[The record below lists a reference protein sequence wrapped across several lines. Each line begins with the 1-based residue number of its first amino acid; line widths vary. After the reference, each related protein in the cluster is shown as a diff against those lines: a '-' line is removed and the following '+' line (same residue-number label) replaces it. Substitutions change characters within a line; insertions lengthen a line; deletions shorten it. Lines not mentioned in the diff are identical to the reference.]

1 VTATTATPMP
11 NRLAAARGLHIVGID
26 PSLTGTGVAVIHPD
40 GNLFTDTF
48 TTKLRGH
55 QRLAH
60 IVTEI
65 RDAAISN
72 VRWGPAQLVVIEGP
86 SYGNQGSGRQ
96 SGHHERAGLWW
107 LITHELYQA
116 GVPYAVVPPA
126 SRCRYATGKGN
137 AAKDQVLAA
146 VLKRFGQLVDID
158 NNNEADA
165 LVLAA
170 MAAEHRGL
178 PLAPMPA
185 THSEALAK
193 VVWPEVAW

>member
-1 VTATTATPMP
+1 MVAPADRSM
-11 NRLAAARGLHIVGID
+11 NIVGID
-26 PSLTGTGVAVIHPD
+26 PSLTGTGLAVIRP
-40 GNLFTDTF
+40 GGLVATDTV

-55 QRLAH
+55 QRLDR
-60 IVTEI
+60 ILSE
-65 RDAAISN
+65 
-72 VRWGPAQLVVIEGP
+72 VREVAVNGGQWGPADLVVIEGP
-86 SYGNQGSGRQ
+86 SYGSKGSAYHQ
-96 SGHHERAGLWW
+96 VAGVWW
-107 LITHELYQA
+107 LIAHELWLA
-116 GVPYAVVPPA
+116 GVPYAVATPSA
-126 SRCRYATGKGN
+126 RMKYATGKGN

-146 VLKRFGQLVDID
+146 VLKRFGHLVDID

>member
-1 VTATTATPMP
+1 M
-11 NRLAAARGLHIVGID
+11 NIVGVD
-26 PSLTGTGVAVIHPD
+26 PSLTGTGLAIIQPNGDV
-40 GNLFTDTF
+40 FTDTIS
-48 TTKLRGH
+48 TKLRGH

-60 IVTEI
+60 ILAEVRSAVTS
-65 RDAAISN
+65 A
-72 VRWGPAQLVVIEGP
+72 RWGTAQLVVIEGP
-86 SYGNQGSGRQ
+86 SYGNQGTGRQ

-107 LITHELYQA
+107 LITHELWQA
-116 GVPYAVVPPA
+116 GIPYAVVPPA

-170 MAAEHRGL
+170 MAAEHRGQ
-178 PLAPMPA
+178 PLAAMPA